1 METGIIVT
9 GVAAGIAALSF
20 VVTIVVL
27 LVRGSFVLGSSV
39 NQVNNLG
46 RQVEDLTASVNELR
60 AEMQQ
65 GHQQLRAEM
74 QQGHQQLRAEMQQ
87 GHQQLRAEMQQGDQ
101 QLRAEMAAGFD
112 KLADAINGL
121 RDEVQQNNQMLAA
134 LANHTHDTDGR
145 TVFTLPS
152 IA

>member
-9 GVAAGIAALSF
+9 GVVAGIAALSF
-20 VVTIVVL
+20 VVTVVVL
-27 LVRGSFVLGSSV
+27 LVRGSFVLGSTV

-46 RQVEDLTASVNELR
+46 SQVEDLSASVNELR
-60 AEMQQ
+60 T
-65 GHQQLRAEM
+65 
-74 QQGHQQLRAEMQQ
+74 EMQQ

>member
-60 AEMQQ
+60 T
-65 GHQQLRAEM
+65 
-74 QQGHQQLRAEMQQ
+74 EMQQ

-101 QLRAEMAAGFD
+101 QLRAEMVAGFD

-121 RDEVQQNNQMLAA
+121 RDEVLQNNQMLAA